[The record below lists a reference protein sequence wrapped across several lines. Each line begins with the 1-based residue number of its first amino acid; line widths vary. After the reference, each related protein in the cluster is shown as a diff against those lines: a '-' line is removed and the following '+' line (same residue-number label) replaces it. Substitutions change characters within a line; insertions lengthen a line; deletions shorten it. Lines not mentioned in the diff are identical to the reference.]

1 MCRFLLSAKSNTYIT
16 KLGCSQIGAFVFLV
30 KMHIFVHAIS
40 LMLKYRIAFILVIYA
55 LMQFHWNQICLNLLQ
70 TFSVQFA

>member
-1 MCRFLLSAKSNTYIT
+1 MFSNRSFRENAYLRACYISDAKI
-16 KLGCSQIGAFVFLV
+16 
-30 KMHIFVHAIS
+30 
-40 LMLKYRIAFILVIYA
+40 YRIAFILVIYA